1 VQFMPCASVSEALI
15 AFIIIILTLPFAIPA
30 SAQCAAGK
38 SANELLR
45 TAIAG
50 ELKAELND
58 HTHWRYQVKKGY
70 APKEESETVVE
81 TGEGDIDRLRSV
93 NGQPLTPERE
103 KQEQKRIEALVH
115 NPDAL
120 RKLQRAQKEDAR
132 RTEDFLK
139 ILPNSVTAACGEHRN
154 DLVEILFEPNPDFRP
169 STHEASVFHAM
180 NGRIWIDAKRYRLA
194 EIDGH
199 LTKKVE
205 FGGGLLGHLDKGG
218 EFHIKQAE
226 VAPGHWEVSLMHINM
241 HGRVLFFKTIGVQQS
256 EERTNFLELPER
268 LTPAQLIEELRK

>member
-1 VQFMPCASVSEALI
+1 VQFMPCTGVIEALI
-15 AFIIIILTLPFAIPA
+15 AFIILSFLSFAIPV

-38 SANELLR
+38 SASEVLR

-50 ELKAELND
+50 ELKAERND
-58 HTHWRYQVKKGY
+58 HSHWRYQVKKGSP
-70 APKEESETVVE
+70 PKEESETVLE

-103 KQEQKRIEALVH
+103 RQEDKRIEALVH

-132 RTEDFLK
+132 RTEDLLN
-139 ILPNSVTAACGEHRN
+139 ILPNAVTATCGEHRN
-154 DLVEILFEPNPDFRP
+154 DLVEILFQPNPDFHP

-180 NGRIWIDAKRYRLA
+180 NGRIWIDAKRNRLA

-199 LTKKVE
+199 LTRKVE

-218 EFHIKQAE
+218 EFHIQQAE
-226 VAPGHWEVSLMHINM
+226 VAPGHWEVKLMHINM
-241 HGRVLFFKTIGVQQS
+241 HGRALFFKTIGVQQN
-256 EERTNFLELPER
+256 EERTNFRQLPDR
-268 LTPAQLIEELRK
+268 LTPAQMIEELRK